1 MERLLDVE
9 DLNVA
14 FNTERGRIEVV
25 QDVSFSLDAG
35 ETLAIVG
42 ESGSG
47 KSVSAL
53 AIMRLLGKAEVR
65 AKTLRFSGRDLLSA
79 SEAELRAMR
88 GRQVAMIFQDPMTSL
103 NPVLTVGRQL
113 TEMFELHMG
122 VRGGAARAAAADLL
136 ALVGVP
142 SARDRLND
150 YPHHFSGG
158 MRQRVMIAMA
168 VACRPKLLIA
178 DEPTTALDVTIQAQI
193 LDIIAGIQ
201 REFGMAII
209 MITHDLGV
217 VAGIAE
223 RMVVM
228 YAGRVVE
235 QGATEDVFAEPR
247 MPYTRGLLG
256 SVPRFDLDDAEMIP
270 IAGTPP
276 DPARRPPGC
285 CFSPRCPLVFER
297 CLVEQPVLSEL
308 AGRRSAACHLAAA
321 EPVLVGEPS

>member
-1 MERLLDVE
+1 MSLLDVRN
-9 DLNVA
+9 LSVS
-14 FNTERGRIEVV
+14 FKTERGPVPAVEN
-25 QDVSFSLDAG
+25 VSFTLDAG

-53 AIMRLLGKAEVR
+53 AVMGLLNPKSISAD
-65 AKTLRFSGRDLLSA
+65 TLRFGTRDLLTLSD
-79 SEAELRAMR
+79 AEMR
-88 GRQVAMIFQDPMTSL
+88 KIRGKEIAMIFQDPMTSL

-113 TEMFELHMG
+113 SEMFELHMG
-122 VRGGAARAAAADLL
+122 LSGAAARNAAIDLL

-142 SARDRLND
+142 SPAQRVND

-168 VACRPKLLIA
+168 VACRPKILIA

-193 LDIIAGIQ
+193 LELIAGLQ

-217 VAGIAE
+217 VAGIAD

-228 YAGRVVE
+228 YSGRVVE
-235 QGATEDVFAEPR
+235 EGTTEAVFADPK
-247 MPYTRGLLG
+247 MPYTKGLLG
-256 SVPRFDLDDAEMIP
+256 SVPRFDLDDAPLLP
-270 IAGTPP
+270 IRGTPP
-276 DPARRPPGC
+276 DPMHRPAGC
-285 CFSPRCPLVFER
+285 CFSPRCDFVFDR
-297 CLVEQPVLSEL
+297 CLTAQPALLGV
-308 AGRRSAACHLAAA
+308 GTDRRAACFRAHPVAMA
-321 EPVLVGEPS
+321 ERIEA